1 MSSPNDNTRTMAEP
15 RFRTTTE
22 LIAAAR
28 ATLSPPHW
36 DYIAGGALTETS
48 MLRNRESIDA
58 LAFRPRVLHD
68 VSTTDA
74 TTTLLG
80 ARLRIPYLLAPV
92 GNLNDYHADGTDG
105 VVRAAVTFGTLPVVG
120 SLSTPDLVATAQA
133 AGGPKWFQLYTRGD
147 ADWIADIV
155 GRVRNAGYAVL
166 VVTVDSA
173 YFGLRERLIHGN
185 SQVGGARRDT
195 GRNYQASLTWDA
207 VVRIKEN
214 AGIPVVLKGIQT
226 GEDAELAIRAG
237 FDAVWIS
244 NHGGRELDHARGS
257 IEMLNEIVPVV
268 AGRVPIIV
276 DGGFYRGT
284 DVVKA
289 LALGANAVAN
299 GRIYTLALAADGEAG
314 VVRVLEIIE
323 QEMKNAM
330 GLLGVTTLAG
340 LNPNCVAPSPYGRG
354 TSPFPVL
361 PVEARF

>member
-1 MSSPNDNTRTMAEP
+1 MPDP

-28 ATLSPPHW
+28 ATLSQPHW

-68 VSTTDA
+68 VATTDA
-74 TTTLLG
+74 SATLLG
-80 ARLRIPYLLAPV
+80 AKLRIPFLLAPV
-92 GNLNDYHADGTDG
+92 GNLNDYHPDGTDG
-105 VVRAAVTFGTLPVVG
+105 VVRAAVKFGTLPVVG
-120 SLSTPDLVATAQA
+120 SLSTPDLAATANA
-133 AGGPKWFQLYTRGD
+133 AAGPKWFQLYTRGD
-147 ADWIADIV
+147 MDWIFDIV
-155 GRVRNAGYAVL
+155 RRVRDAGYGVL
-166 VVTVDSA
+166 AVTVDSA

-185 SQVGGARRDT
+185 SQVGGARRDE
-195 GRNYQASLTWDA
+195 GRTYQASLTWDM
-207 VVRIKEN
+207 VKRIKER

-226 GEDAELAIRAG
+226 GEDAELAVAAG

-244 NHGGRELDHARGS
+244 NHGGRELDHCRGS
-257 IEMLNEIVPVV
+257 IEMLNEIVPVA
-268 AGRVPIIV
+268 AGRVPVIV

-289 LALGANAVAN
+289 LALGASAVAN

-314 VVRVLEIIE
+314 VLRCLEIIE
-323 QEMKNAM
+323 GEMKNAM

-340 LNPNCVAPSPYGRG
+340 LSPNCVAPSPYGRS

-361 PVEARF
+361 PVDARF